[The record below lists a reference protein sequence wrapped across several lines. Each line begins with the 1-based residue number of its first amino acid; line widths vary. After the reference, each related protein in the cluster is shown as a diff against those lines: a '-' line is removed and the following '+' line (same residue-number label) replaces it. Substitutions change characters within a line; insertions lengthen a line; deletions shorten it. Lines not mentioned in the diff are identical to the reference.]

1 MAGEPERAGG
11 SADAA
16 LPGRPPLCL
25 ARNCL
30 TVRQFGP
37 LESIDPNDAMI
48 LPHGANLDWMIFG
61 KDRWSAASIRSRRRL
76 RARHG
81 SGHLAMDIITTAR
94 RYMATRRHARLRW
107 RHSQRA
113 GGGSEIWPNRRRTRP
128 DSRQ

>member
-16 LPGRPPLCL
+16 LPRRPTLCL
-25 ARNCL
+25 ARNNL

-37 LESIDPNDAMI
+37 LESIDPNDATASRRESG
-48 LPHGANLDWMIFG
+48 PDEIFG

-81 SGHLAMDIITTAR
+81 SGHLPMDLRLDTKEFGSIAFRIDLKAIEILRRELATAE
-94 RYMATRRHARLRW
+94 AFLR
-107 RHSQRA
+107 QPTGKA
-113 GGGSEIWPNRRRTRP
+113 
-128 DSRQ
+128 

>member
-48 LPHGANLDWMIFG
+48 LPHGANP
-61 KDRWSAASIRSRRRL
+61 DRMKFSERTGP
-76 RARHG
+76 G
-81 SGHLAMDIITTAR
+81 SGMDF
-94 RYMATRRHARLRW
+94 
-107 RHSQRA
+107 
-113 GGGSEIWPNRRRTRP
+113 
-128 DSRQ
+128 

>member
-16 LPGRPPLCL
+16 LPRRPPLCL

-48 LPHGANLDWMIFG
+48 LPYGAKSRPDKIFG
-61 KDRWSAASIRSRRRL
+61 KDRLGQTDLSKV
-76 RARHG
+76 
-81 SGHLAMDIITTAR
+81 
-94 RYMATRRHARLRW
+94 
-107 RHSQRA
+107 
-113 GGGSEIWPNRRRTRP
+113 
-128 DSRQ
+128 